1 MNVDSA
7 NSNMSLPSVL
17 QTNAVDENQSS
28 RVESVIQE
36 ANNHSFVKGVNG
48 FGKSKFVLA
57 KKGTALAPNGALLW
71 KVVWD
76 AYADGTNR
84 FCSFVRTCGGINAIE
99 NCRLYMGGKLISETR
114 KVGQKINLENRF
126 VPYDAQAEI
135 LDQKL
140 YGNHQYFYATTGQL
154 KLAPDVKHNNVGFRS
169 PTNLSSA
176 TTECSVRIDQLF
188 PVLKDTMLP
197 SSLSS
202 DIIIEIDWNGKWTE
216 VMVESGAT
224 AFTDAQ
230 RVFSVERPRLHL
242 DYISFADEVANA
254 LNETIMSPSGMTI
267 PYRQQVLINAQ
278 MPTIVGDDTQQSQ
291 DVELGFAGRSV
302 MKIYVQKNLSGLD
315 NTLLRQSGS
324 TGLLQEQ
331 LQLVVNNRNLYDR
344 EVNKVSEMYSYLTQ
358 TASAPAYL
366 LPATYNQVG
375 ELATANLNMIDDGV
389 LLPQFANTNTET
401 TGVRGNLQGRDRWLG
416 INLAKVRGDGND
428 TPENAIQVGQAP
440 MVLRL
445 QRNSGAGG
453 TDEAGNSAETKSAV
467 NLDIWVECVR
477 ALVLRNGVVDTINV

>member
-1 MNVDSA
+1 MNSA
-7 NSNMSLPSVL
+7 NENMSLPSVL

-36 ANNHSFVKGVNG
+36 ANNHSFVEGLNG

-71 KVVWD
+71 KVVWN

-140 YGNHQYFYATTGQL
+140 YSNNQYFYHGTGLLQLADDPKHNTTG
-154 KLAPDVKHNNVGFRS
+154 FRT

-176 TTECSVRIDQLF
+176 TTECSVKIDQLF

-202 DIIIEIDWNGKWTE
+202 DIIIEIDWNGRWNE

-224 AFTDAQ
+224 AFTDTQ

-254 LNETIMSPSGMTI
+254 LNQTIMSPTGMTI
-267 PYRQQVLINAQ
+267 PYRQQVLITSQLPA
-278 MPTIVGDDTQQSQ
+278 IVGDDTRQSQ

-302 MKIYVQKNLSGLD
+302 MKIYVQKLLSGVV
-315 NTLLRQSGS
+315 NPLLLQSYS
-324 TGLLQEQ
+324 TGLLQEE

-344 EVNKVSEMYSYLTQ
+344 EVNKVSEMYSYLGQ

-366 LPATYNQVG
+366 LPSTYNQVG
-375 ELATANLNMIDDGV
+375 QLLTANLNQLNDNV
-389 LLPQFANTNTET
+389 VLPQFNATNTAT
-401 TGVRGNLQGRDRWLG
+401 TGVQANYQGRQRWLG
-416 INLAKVRGDGND
+416 INLAKVRGDNND
-428 TPENAIQVGQAP
+428 TPQNAIQVGQAP
-440 MVLRL
+440 MVLRIT
-445 QRNSGAGG
+445 RNSGSGG
-453 TDEAGNSAETKSAV
+453 TDEPTNTAETKAPCF
-467 NLDIWVECVR
+467 LHIWVECVR
-477 ALVLRNGVVDTINV
+477 ALVLRNGVVDTINI

>member
-1 MNVDSA
+1 MT
-7 NSNMSLPSVL
+7 LPSVL

-36 ANNHSFVKGVNG
+36 ANSHSFVAGVNG
-48 FGKSKFVLA
+48 FGRTKFVLA
-57 KKGTALAPNGALLW
+57 KKGTALAPNGALIW
-71 KVVWD
+71 KVLWD

-84 FCSFVRTCGGINAIE
+84 FCSFVRTCGGVNTIE

-114 KVGQKINLENRF
+114 KVGQKINLENKF
-126 VPYDAQAEI
+126 VPYDSQCEI
-135 LDQKL
+135 LDEKL
-140 YGNHQYFYATTGQL
+140 YGNHRYHYTSAGLL
-154 KLAPDVKHNNVGFRS
+154 KLAVDAKHNTSGFRS
-169 PTNLSSA
+169 PTNLQSA
-176 TTECSVRIDQLF
+176 TTECSVRLDQLF

-202 DIIIEIDWNGKWTE
+202 DIIMEIDWNGKWDE

-224 AFTDAQ
+224 AFADAQ
-230 RVFSVERPRLHL
+230 RVLRVERPRLHL

-254 LNETIMSPSGMTI
+254 LNETIKSPTGMTI
-267 PYRQQVLINAQ
+267 PYRQQVLINSQ
-278 MPTIVGDDTQQSQ
+278 LPTIVGDDTQQSQ

-302 MKIYVQKNLSGLD
+302 MKIYVQKNLVGID
-315 NTLLRQSGS
+315 NALLRKSGS

-344 EVNKVSEMYSYLTQ
+344 EVKKVSEMYSYLTQ

-366 LPATYNQVG
+366 LPATYAQVG
-375 ELATANLNMIDDGV
+375 QLTTGTLNQLDDGV
-389 LLPQFANTNTET
+389 LLPQFGTTDTET
-401 TGVRGNLQGRDRWLG
+401 TGVQTSYQGRERWLG
-416 INLAKVRGDGND
+416 INLAKVRGDNND
-428 TPENAIQVGQAP
+428 TPTNAVQVGQAP
-440 MVLRL
+440 MVLRI

-453 TDEAGNSAETKSAV
+453 SDEPTNSAETKSAC
-467 NLDIWVECVR
+467 NLDIWVECVK